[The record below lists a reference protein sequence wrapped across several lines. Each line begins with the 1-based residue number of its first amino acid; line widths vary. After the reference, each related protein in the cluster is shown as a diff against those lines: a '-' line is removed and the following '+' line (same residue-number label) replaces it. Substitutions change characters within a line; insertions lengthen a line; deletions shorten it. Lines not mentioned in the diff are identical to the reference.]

1 MSSKKFKIE
10 DIDWD
15 EMNALGISY
24 EFLVANGIIDSFL
37 EGEIT
42 KPLNLDIV
50 LLGNELNID
59 ATLQLTEKGESPVM
73 NIVCIN
79 KSEFD
84 IE

>member
-1 MSSKKFKIE
+1 MSKKKFKIE
-10 DIDWD
+10 DINWD
-15 EMNALGISY
+15 GMYALGISP
-24 EFLVANGIIDSFL
+24 ELLTANGAMDTFL

-42 KPLNLDIV
+42 NPLNLDIV

-59 ATLQLTEKGESPVM
+59 ATLQLTGKGESPVV

-79 KSEFD
+79 KDDYE

>member
-1 MSSKKFKIE
+1 MSKKKFKIE
-10 DIDWD
+10 DINWD
-15 EMNALGISY
+15 EMYALGISP
-24 EFLVANGIIDSFL
+24 ELLTANGAMDTFL

-42 KPLNLDIV
+42 NPLNLDIV

-59 ATLQLTEKGESPVM
+59 ATLQLTGKGESPVV

-79 KSEFD
+79 KDDYE